1 MRVLRISLLL
11 IFAVCLACI
20 VQAFPGDGPLIEA
33 TIVLD
38 KKQTGE
44 DADRELKVS
53 AVSSEGF
60 IQGSEGSQKHFIQF
74 KDIEK
79 IVFDL
84 NTHAYTVKTWEGK
97 TYVLKYAKLNTHN
110 TSPTFDCMV
119 IDEAKGT
126 PVEQGLDYTQFK
138 SVVFKKSAAPVKQGS
153 SAAPSEKVAAEPV
166 AAAPAE
172 VKTLDKQEVIRCW
185 KEMIEIY
192 DRNELLFN
200 QMNGGRF
207 TSTEEYQKWLKE
219 METFLQ
225 KDLVTVQTILANAR
239 QNGQNSNDISNSWRK
254 IAGNDA
260 PFEGSR
266 GVDALIMNLEN
277 GLKYIDSGRKDTA
290 ASLLQGAE
298 DELNGISNFAEN
310 IRPEIFKRNRVA
322 LEMAK
327 RYDPQNASVIQWLA
341 KIDDLETSVNA
352 KAEKDMNEFV
362 FPGHNKA
369 FSGPGNADELAKA
382 ALAYFNSTCKP
393 NEKAVKAS
401 VIEKEW
407 YCYKRNIFGQPT
419 IWALTF
425 MVAVQL
431 EEDKA
436 KGITRAWSISFLT
449 EERPDIAKAPPF
461 QMAAFN
467 QSYKMKTANLK

>member
-1 MRVLRISLLL
+1 MRLLRVSFFLLVALLL
-11 IFAVCLACI
+11 AC
-20 VQAFPGDGPLIEA
+20 VAQAFPGDGPLIEA

-44 DADRELKVS
+44 AADKELKITGVN
-53 AVSSEGF
+53 SEGY
-60 IQGSEGSQKHFIQF
+60 IEGSEGSEKHYILF

-84 NTHAYTVKTWEGK
+84 GTHSYTVTTWEGK
-97 TYVLKYAKLNTHN
+97 THVLKYGKLTTHR

-119 IDEAKGT
+119 LDEEKGVG
-126 PVEQGLDYTQFK
+126 VEQGLDYTQFK
-138 SVVFKKSAAPVKQGS
+138 SVVFKKAEAPVKQGS
-153 SAAPSEKVAAEPV
+153 LGNPSDNLFAGPG
-166 AAAPAE
+166 APAGS
-172 VKTLDKQEVIRCW
+172 KPMDKQEVISSW
-185 KEMIEIY
+185 QKMVEIY

-200 QMNGGRF
+200 QFNGGRF
-207 TSTEEYQKWLKE
+207 TSTEEYQSWAEKMEAFLKNDLAE
-219 METFLQ
+219 VQ
-225 KDLVTVQTILANAR
+225 KILARASE
-239 QNGQNSNDISNSWRK
+239 NGQNSNDISNSWRE
-254 IAGNDA
+254 IAGEDA
-260 PFEGSR
+260 PFGGSR
-266 GVDALIMNLEN
+266 SVDALIMNLES
-277 GLKYIDSGRKDTA
+277 GVRYVDTGRKDEA
-290 ASLLQGAE
+290 ASLLQSAKS
-298 DELNGISNFAEN
+298 ELNSISDYAEN

-322 LEMAK
+322 LALAK
-327 RYDPQNASVIQWLA
+327 RFDPENAAVIQWLA
-341 KIDDLETSVNA
+341 KIDDLENAVNA

-369 FSGPGNADELAKA
+369 FSGPGNPDALAKA
-382 ALAYFNSTCKP
+382 ALDYFNSTCKP

-431 EEDKA
+431 EEDKE

-449 EERPDIAKAPPF
+449 EERPGVEKAPPF
-461 QMAAFN
+461 SMAAFN